1 MNDINKLKDKIVY
14 DVLLYIDNPINKSE
28 IQDTIKQF
36 AKFYHV
42 SLIKTSKKDIKSALL
57 DFILNEIG
65 YDTTIPKL
73 NAAL

>member
-28 IQDTIKQF
+28 IQDMIKQF

-42 SLIKTSKKDIKSALL
+42 PLIKTTKNDIKQSLL
-57 DFILNEIG
+57 DFILNEQG
-65 YDTTIPKL
+65 YNETLPRL
-73 NAAL
+73 VNSF